1 VSLLWMWVLNPE
13 YGLLNGALRMAG
25 IDGPLWFQSEQWAKP
40 ALVLMSLWGTGGTM
54 IVFLAA
60 LQGIP
65 GELYEAAELDGAGTL
80 GKFVHITLPMISP
93 AFLFNLIVGDH
104 RLLAGVHTGLCHDR
118 LGPARHRGGTEQCDA
133 VRCPV
138 SVQESIPG
146 ILHGVRRIDR
156 VGAFLPHTRGDRPAD
171 EACQAM
177 GLLRGGRTMRLN
189 ERSQIPLL
197 AGITLRYALTYAALM
212 LLGALFLIPFLWM
225 LSVSLQDA
233 QGMFALPFRWI
244 PDRPRWENYG
254 AALSAVPFGRYLFN
268 TSVITASVLALTLFS
283 CTLVA
288 YGFSRL
294 RFPGRDMLFA
304 VCIATMMLPGQV
316 TMIPLYMAYARLGW
330 VDTYLPLIVP
340 SLFGSP
346 FYIFLLRQFFLTI
359 PREYD
364 EAALLDGAG
373 RLRIYWSIV
382 LPLARPAIATV
393 TLFCFI
399 GTWNDFFGPAHLSEL
414 S

>member
-1 VSLLWMWVLNPE
+1 
-13 YGLLNGALRMAG
+13 
-25 IDGPLWFQSEQWAKP
+25 
-40 ALVLMSLWGTGGTM
+40 
-54 IVFLAA
+54 
-60 LQGIP
+60 
-65 GELYEAAELDGAGTL
+65 
-80 GKFVHITLPMISP
+80 
-93 AFLFNLIVGDH
+93 
-104 RLLAGVHTGLCHDR
+104 
-118 LGPARHRGGTEQCDA
+118 
-133 VRCPV
+133 
-138 SVQESIPG
+138 
-146 ILHGVRRIDR
+146 
-156 VGAFLPHTRGDRPAD
+156 
-171 EACQAM
+171 
-177 GLLRGGRTMRLN
+177 MRLN
-189 ERSQIPLL
+189 ERSQLPLV
-197 AGITLRYALTYAALM
+197 AGISLRYALTYAVLM

-268 TSVITASVLALTLFS
+268 TSVITASVLCLTLFS

-304 VCIATMMLPGQV
+304 VCISTMMLPGQV

-359 PREYD
+359 FREYD

-399 GTWNDFFGPAHLSEL
+399 GTWNDFFGPLIYLNSPEKATLTLGLNMLKSQVIGSGSVQWHILMAASVL
-414 S
+414 VMLPNIIVFFLAQKQFIRGIQIGGLRG